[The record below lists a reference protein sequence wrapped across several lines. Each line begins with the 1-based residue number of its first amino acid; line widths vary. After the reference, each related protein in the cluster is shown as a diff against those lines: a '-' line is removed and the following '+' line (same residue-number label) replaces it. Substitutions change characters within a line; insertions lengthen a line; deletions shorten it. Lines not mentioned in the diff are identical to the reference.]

1 MEQGHYRVIVV
12 SPEKILSDRR
22 FNGLWESKRFTSR
35 LFNVSFNEGHCISQ
49 WEKQFRPE
57 YAELGRL

>member
-49 WEKQFRPE
+49 WEKQFHPE